1 MGRVGGVSGC
11 DREVWFSRGACG
23 GLAGP
28 LHRQAAWETLE
39 GNHRIPMRSGFEFLK
54 QNEGFSYVVRARP
67 SRCDCGEWLLVRIGW
82 LEGWS
87 PHPEPLPGIVCVGSR
102 TRLFSYIFV

>member
-11 DREVWFSRGACG
+11 DREVGFSRGACG

-54 QNEGFSYVVRARP
+54 QNEGFSYVV
-67 SRCDCGEWLLVRIGW
+67 
-82 LEGWS
+82 
-87 PHPEPLPGIVCVGSR
+87 
-102 TRLFSYIFV
+102 